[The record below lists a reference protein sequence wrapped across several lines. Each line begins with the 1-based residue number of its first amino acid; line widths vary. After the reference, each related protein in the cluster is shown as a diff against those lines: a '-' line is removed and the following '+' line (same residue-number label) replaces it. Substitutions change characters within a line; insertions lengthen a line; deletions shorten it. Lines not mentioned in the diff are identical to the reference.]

1 MLEFVGIE
9 VEPEALQR
17 AVEASSFRKMKKM
30 ELEGSLKEPW
40 MRPGRSNLE
49 HSLKVRSGKIG
60 SFEEELSAEDVA
72 YLDEAI
78 RSELSSELSVY
89 YR

>member
-1 MLEFVGIE
+1 
-9 VEPEALQR
+9 
-17 AVEASSFRKMKKM
+17 
-30 ELEGSLKEPW
+30 